1 MVRHGLI
8 ASALCAALLAAGCG
22 TSPED
27 TAHDNGKAV
36 GRALRSMSD
45 AQSTEE
51 LRAGAKD
58 LRDAVGDVSDTVSSR
73 VRAQVRAQQNNINK
87 AIGDARQALTST
99 NPETATSARDQLQG
113 ELQDLRSQAASFDNT
128 RNSVTNSF
136 WAGVKDGYDD
146 G

>member
-1 MVRHGLI
+1 
-8 ASALCAALLAAGCG
+8 
-22 TSPED
+22 
-27 TAHDNGKAV
+27 
-36 GRALRSMSD
+36 MSD